1 MYVATVL
8 FLALAIYQVVYEA
21 KEGQLDR
28 SNLCHSVYFLC
39 TAFFNQLAN
48 CFFIYVGYKVLKTVK
63 VYNAH

>member
-1 MYVATVL
+1 MYAAIVL
-8 FLALAIYQVVYEA
+8 FLALAIYQVVHEDKDSA
-21 KEGQLDR
+21 LER

-63 VYNAH
+63 MYNAH